1 MDNIHIAGTG
11 IWHPEEMI
19 TNDEIVESYNSYV
32 DNFNHKNADEI
43 DNGNMVAMEHSSAS
57 FIEKASGIKTRY
69 VIDKKNILD
78 IDKMMPQVE
87 HEDESKLSIHAVVG
101 IKAAKKAMEQANVSA
116 ADIDGVILGTS
127 HAARNY
133 PSVAIEIQNELGID
147 GYAYDMLVG
156 CSSTTFAINN
166 AYSDIASG
174 LANTVLVINPEISTP
189 FVNYTRRDIHFIFGD
204 GCVATVV
211 SKNNSSKHS
220 HKVLDRKLVTK
231 FSNNIRSDW
240 SYLVRAADNS
250 KTYEDLLF
258 YQNGNSVFKEV
269 CPMVAE
275 FISTQL
281 KDNDIEP
288 SEIKKFWLH
297 QANARMINLIVA
309 KIIGTDQ
316 FDTSLAPMPIEKFGN
331 LASAG
336 SMFAFNIHND
346 LKKGEKGLI
355 CSFGAGYSV
364 CSIIVEKSNINLFQN
379 TKHL

>member
-19 TNDEIVESYNSYV
+19 PNDEIVESYNSYV
-32 DNFNHKNADEI
+32 DNFNHKNADVI

-101 IKAAKKAMEQANVSA
+101 INAAKKAMEQANVSA

-364 CSIIVEKSNINLFQN
+364 CSIIVEKV
-379 TKHL
+379 